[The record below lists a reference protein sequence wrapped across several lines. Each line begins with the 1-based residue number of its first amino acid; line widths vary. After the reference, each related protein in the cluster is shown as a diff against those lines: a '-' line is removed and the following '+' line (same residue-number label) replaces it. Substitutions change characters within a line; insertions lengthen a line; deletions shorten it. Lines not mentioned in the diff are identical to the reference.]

1 MQGPSLSCLTL
12 SSSPATPSS
21 LLLSAPERVCWG
33 VGWEVEGASGRFW
46 GLLVGSLL
54 EEAASVSMDEESVSE
69 DDNELV
75 GVSGVAYIFLH

>member
-1 MQGPSLSCLTL
+1 M
-12 SSSPATPSS
+12 
-21 LLLSAPERVCWG
+21 
-33 VGWEVEGASGRFW
+33 
-46 GLLVGSLL
+46 L